1 MPHLILPHLG
11 TKLETSLT
19 TMMTMTT
26 GQLAWAGSGSQ
37 IIDAQGTRTENFFVY
52 TLRKIWNLQFRS
64 AVIGQ
69 IQNKRTNQMFPAERG
84 IPAKVSCATSGL
96 YYLCFKFWFILDL
109 VW

>member
-1 MPHLILPHLG
+1 MQIDMPHLILSHLG

-37 IIDAQGTRTENFFVY
+37 IIDAQGTRTEKFFVY
-52 TLRKIWNLQFRS
+52 KLHKICNFQFCS

-69 IQNKRTNQMFPAERG
+69 IQNKQTNQMFPAKRG
-84 IPAKVSCATSGL
+84 ITAKVSCATSGL
-96 YYLCFKFWFILDL
+96 YYLCFKYR
-109 VW
+109 V